1 MSRLFALVAAAAVLL
16 PPLAPDVAAQAPAV
30 RVAVVKNPFHGN
42 RNVPERSQGPDWVEA
57 GLLERL
63 AALGA
68 TVRGVEEVGLTPEE
82 DAQYGAWN
90 RLGLANG
97 HLAETVARNARDGWV
112 TVALLGNCNSVLGV
126 LGGLEEAEGGRRR
139 VGLVFID
146 AHGDFNTPE
155 TTLSGMLG
163 GMPVAVSAGHALD
176 RLRRTSKLEDP
187 LPMERILW
195 AGVRDLDPLEAERFR
210 EHGAV
215 NLTVADLRGPS
226 ERLRREMDRLA
237 QASDVIYVH
246 VDMDVLDPAEVPG
259 HDLNVPDG
267 PSSAALAR
275 AIEVM
280 FAHPE
285 VAALGIAS
293 TPSGSDDP
301 DGVSRRAAHAL
312 VEGAL
317 RGLARR

>member
-1 MSRLFALVAAAAVLL
+1 MIRVLPLLAAAVLL
-16 PPLAPDVAAQAPAV
+16 PLPAPHAAAQAPGV

-42 RNVPERSQGPDWVEA
+42 RNVPERSEGPDWVEA

-63 AALGA
+63 AASGA
-68 TVRGVEEVGLTPEE
+68 VVKGVEEVALTPEE

-97 HLAETVARNARDGWV
+97 HLAEAVARNARDGWV
-112 TVALLGNCNSVLGV
+112 TVALLGNCNSVLGM
-126 LGGLEEAEGGRRR
+126 LGGLEEAEGGGRRR
-139 VGLVFID
+139 VGFVFID

-163 GMPVAVSAGHALD
+163 GMPVAVSAGHALE
-176 RLRRTSKLEDP
+176 RLRRTSRLEDP

-195 AGVRDLDPLEAERFR
+195 GGVRDLDPLEAERFR

-237 QASDVIYVH
+237 EASDVIYVH

-275 AIEVM
+275 ALEIM

-293 TPSGSDDP
+293 TPSGADDP

-317 RGLARR
+317 RGVARR